1 MFSGTFNDL
10 TVEQI
15 AAMLSCLVFQDRRKE
30 QEGGPQLRENLAGPY
45 RMVQEVILNK
55 YDRFAVTIS
64 LAYTDHPKPTTHVQ
78 L

>member
-1 MFSGTFNDL
+1 MNTADELLVTELMFSGTFNDL

-45 RMVQEVILNK
+45 RMVQEVMLK
-55 YDRFAVTIS
+55 RYVRLAVIIT
-64 LAYTDHPKPTTHVQ
+64 LV
-78 L
+78 